1 MDPNLFYL
9 DFERLLEVLA
19 ALVILSFFIERALSV
34 LFESR
39 SFVKN
44 VSSKGKGFKELIAF
58 TVSAAVCIFWKFDVF
73 STIFVRDSTTILG
86 AILTGGIVAGGSKAS
101 IKLFKDFLGI
111 MSTVEAERKGI
122 KKNVG

>member
-9 DFERLLEVLA
+9 DFESLLEVLA
-19 ALVILSFFIERALSV
+19 ALVILSFFLERALAV

-44 VSSKGKGFKELIAF
+44 ISSKDKGFKELIAF
-58 TVSAAVCIFWKFDVF
+58 SVSVIVCYFWKFDVF
-73 STIFVRDSTTILG
+73 SIIFVRDSTTILG
-86 AILTGGIVAGGSKAS
+86 VILTGGIVAGGSKAS